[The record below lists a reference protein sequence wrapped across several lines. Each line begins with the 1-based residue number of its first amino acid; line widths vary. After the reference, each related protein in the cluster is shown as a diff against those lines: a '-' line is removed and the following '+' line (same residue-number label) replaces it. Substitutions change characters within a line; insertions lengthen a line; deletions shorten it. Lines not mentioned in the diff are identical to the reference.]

1 MFIANIK
8 FVKINVLSKSNQR
21 AQTLPRPLHCHPM
34 VIYSVSDKA
43 ALQRRPLVN
52 DNIMVKKF
60 VSPSIKER
68 KKNWCDI
75 HMRTRINTKI
85 YSLLEGHIFPLPC
98 PYHVWSTSVSAWC
111 ILLTDRMTDRMITL
125 LRQPWRSYNSLITR
139 HRSVAFSVVTLTFIQ
154 AFKLFGCK
162 PFRILISSQYFAW
175 KRNIQL

>member
-21 AQTLPRPLHCHPM
+21 AQTLPMPLHCHPM

-68 KKNWCDI
+68 KKTDATFTCGPGSTPKSI
-75 HMRTRINTKI
+75 H
-85 YSLLEGHIFPLPC
+85 F
-98 PYHVWSTSVSAWC
+98 
-111 ILLTDRMTDRMITL
+111 
-125 LRQPWRSYNSLITR
+125 
-139 HRSVAFSVVTLTFIQ
+139 
-154 AFKLFGCK
+154 
-162 PFRILISSQYFAW
+162 
-175 KRNIQL
+175 